1 MKIRVFCYPSV
12 IPMEVSMLR
21 KIVIATTLGLFLATS
36 VVTPASAATIK
47 TGTSCKKAGQT
58 VKVGKKTYVCGKNPV
73 VTPTKNTYMLKACR
87 DTNAL
92 YRTVKSA
99 ADDMLEQANIFGYA
113 TLVDLGNA
121 LGGQEKIDLETLE
134 KTIVD
139 TQVLLAQQ
147 CKKGA

>member
-1 MKIRVFCYPSV
+1 
-12 IPMEVSMLR
+12 MLR
-21 KIVIATTLGLFLATS
+21 KIVIASTLGLFLATS

-47 TGTSCKKAGQT
+47 TGTACKKAGQT
-58 VKVGKKTYVCGKNPV
+58 VKVGSKTYVCGKNPV

-87 DTNAL
+87 DTNSL

-99 ADDMLEQANIFGYA
+99 ADDMLEQANNFGYA

-134 KTIVD
+134 KTIAD
-139 TQVLLAQQ
+139 TQGLLAKQ
-147 CKKGA
+147 CKKGS

>member
-1 MKIRVFCYPSV
+1 
-12 IPMEVSMLR
+12 MEVFMLR
-21 KIVIATTLGLFLATS
+21 KIIVASTLGLFLATS

-47 TGTSCKKAGQT
+47 TGTACKKAGQT
-58 VKVGKKTYVCGKNPV
+58 VKVGSKTYVCGKNPI

-87 DTNAL
+87 DTNSL

-134 KTIVD
+134 KTIAD
-139 TQVLLAQQ
+139 TQGLLAKQ
-147 CKKGA
+147 CKKGS